1 MSNQYQKKSRVKKRF
16 IPNILTLVNMF
27 LGFLAIVLILNGD
40 PMKGGIFILIA
51 AILYCMT
58 HCANWHYR
66 TYNIHI
72 GAMFGTIMAFNVW
85 F

>member
-27 LGFLAIVLILNGD
+27 LGFLAIVLILDGD

-51 AILYCMT
+51 AIFDFFDGKIARKPRNIFTKVRILGI
-58 HCANWHYR
+58 NRSR
-66 TYNIHI
+66 TLL
-72 GAMFGTIMAFNVW
+72 FF
-85 F
+85 